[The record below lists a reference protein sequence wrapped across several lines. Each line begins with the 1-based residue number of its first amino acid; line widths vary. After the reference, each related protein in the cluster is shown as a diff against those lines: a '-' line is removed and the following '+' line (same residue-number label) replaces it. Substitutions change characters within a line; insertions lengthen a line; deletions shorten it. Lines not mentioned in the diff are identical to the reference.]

1 MTYSYTDHSGISL
14 KISTN
19 KLVPIFCSGLM
30 PMNNTSFNT
39 EYSGTGI
46 NSFKLTYNNCAHS
59 WSTVSPQL
67 YPYPTGLCYING
79 ECPQEEASQCGPAF
93 WGDSYPGSQ
102 QTASNESWRSSRIGI
117 STRISVGDSGVSKPT
132 DVSISKIEWTSDPA
146 NTGLTAWEKNTFLTD
161 QTDSKSIFAIQWNS
175 VAGVLNDV
183 NNGLSLVWNSDITIP
198 PTGFVKTSTPVHTEM
213 VGARYPLFPDLSKVV
228 VTTNHTT
235 HEYSVKGLLGGAS
248 GINDQINGAGLYSV
262 QIISNIKFD
271 PEASGVPWEPDG
283 WDCTYS
289 KKYVPYSFKQPLYGE
304 DQRLYNVPKKVW
316 ATAPT
321 YFAIIEPAPTR
332 IDTINHGGVAPY
344 NEQTGS
350 YGGNIDVRLATNSSF
365 SPDVGDYNTAPS
377 FGPIV
382 VGLFSMIQ
390 GSDGKQTP
398 GQNML
403 LSTAQ
408 STNND
413 SVSYLITGVSP
424 GKYFIGAK
432 DTNAVTTYFPTLVS
446 MKDGKIIFQMQDI
459 FAPRSYDPR
468 SRNIPLVLNV
478 DNPNFYGTCFCS
490 VESVVSPTLVFTPV
504 LNITTKQRD
513 NTRLE
518 RASSSMFVVLYKSI
532 QSISDPDKLVYYYK
546 VSGLSPGAYVITISA
561 NFGSQAL
568 QTTIYRTMTMSSVET
583 VIKANITTKEDTTS
597 STNITTKSSHNPSCL
612 ILPSVPNGSFD
623 LSIDGPKSYKIFEEF
638 IPSSIDADLGNYSF
652 LKTGIEY
659 YYYKP
664 LTIENKYKIDYRLGS
679 KPNVSKIDAEASL
692 EPIYIDGKRIENTN
706 RIANLPSS
714 YLEVIIRDIFDNSP
728 SFISAVFK
736 NIISNNVT
744 IEEYGRKILL
754 FPEVS
759 TYQVLRD
766 IIGSRA
772 ILVDI
777 PEKKLTMFEP
787 LHLLGCSTTKGS
799 PIVLHNMTLDQ
810 RTKVKILMIVL
821 GDCIDP
827 DNTIIISI
835 DDTSLTLS
843 KPANDTCANTTL
855 TIITIDRISKD
866 KSLLANIT
874 NTSNKIKVGRG
885 NINLIK
891 KGDIL
896 IAKGL
901 DTDTRVVSIDTV
913 NKNVNISKNAVAT
926 ILNANIV
933 VIEAV
938 PGTNCPVIQTG
949 HGFQGW
955 PSFTDEC
962 DPNPPQPPNPQPPN
976 KQTGTLNITVVPGK
990 SQYTVT
996 EKTEGGKTYYKSES
1010 LELSPGVYTIQGD
1023 QNYLTLNKLL
1033 DDIRT
1038 VVVTINS
1045 SQYINL
1051 VFNKCSTADVPY
1063 TLTS

>member
-1 MTYSYTDHSGISL
+1 MSFEYTDHSGISL

-19 KLVPIFCSGLM
+19 KLVPIFCSNLL
-30 PMNNTSFNT
+30 PINNTSVNT
-39 EYSGTGI
+39 EYDGTSI
-46 NSFKLTYNNCAHS
+46 RRFAFTFNNCAHS
-59 WSTVSPQL
+59 WSSVSPQI
-67 YPYPTGLCYING
+67 YPYPTGLCNNS
-79 ECPQEEASQCGPAF
+79 ECPQEGASQCGPAF
-93 WGDSYPGSQ
+93 WGHSYPGSQ

-117 STRISVGDSGVSKPT
+117 STRIPVGDSGKPKLT
-132 DVSISKIEWTSDPA
+132 NVSISKIEWTND
-146 NTGLTAWEKNTFLTD
+146 WEKNLFLTD
-161 QTDSKSIFAIQWNS
+161 QRDSKSIFAIEWKS
-175 VAGVLNDV
+175 AAGPLNNV
-183 NNGLSLVWNSDITIP
+183 NNEVSMVWNSDITIP
-198 PTGFVKTSTPVHTEM
+198 PTGFVKTSTPVHTYN
-213 VGARYPLFPDLSKVV
+213 VRSIYPTYPADLATAV

-235 HEYSVKGLLGGAS
+235 HEYSVKGLSGG
-248 GINDQINGAGLYSV
+248 NRNGFFDYDNISDLNAGGLYSV
-262 QIISNIKFD
+262 QIISNIEFD
-271 PEASGVPWEPDG
+271 LKAVVPAVLTQEE
-283 WDCTYS
+283 WDCIYS
-289 KKYVPYSFKQPLYGE
+289 KKYVPYAFKQPLNGH
-304 DQRLYNVPKKVW
+304 DQRLYKVPKIVW

-321 YFAIIEPAPTR
+321 YFAIIEPAATR
-332 IDTINHGGVAPY
+332 IGEINHGEVAPY
-344 NEQTGS
+344 FEETNS
-350 YGGNIDVRLATNSSF
+350 YVANINVKLATDRSF

-382 VGLFSMIQ
+382 VGLFRITQDRDGQQTRSQSM
-390 GSDGKQTP
+390 S
-398 GQNML
+398 

-408 STNND
+408 SINND
-413 SVSYLITGVSP
+413 RVSYLITGVSP
-424 GKYFIGAK
+424 GKYVVGAK
-432 DTNAVTTYFPTLVS
+432 DTNDVTTYFPSLVHI
-446 MKDGKIIFQMQDI
+446 KDGKIIFRMQDI
-459 FAPRSYDPR
+459 FAPRSYEPR
-468 SRNIPLVLNV
+468 SRNIPLDLNV

-490 VESVVSPTLVFTPV
+490 VESIDPPTLVFTPV
-504 LNITTKQRD
+504 LDITTKQRD

-518 RASSSMFVVLYKSI
+518 RDSRFVVLYKSI
-532 QSISDPDKLVYYYK
+532 RSISDPDKLVQHYK
-546 VSGLSPGAYVITISA
+546 VFGLSPGAYVITISV
-561 NFGSQAL
+561 NFTSQAL
-568 QTTIYRTMTMSSVET
+568 QTTIYRTMIMSSVET
-583 VIKANITTKEDTTS
+583 VIKANIITKEDTTG
-597 STNITTKSSHNPSCL
+597 STNITTKSSHNPNCL
-612 ILPSVPNGSFD
+612 ILPSVPNGSFEV
-623 LSIDGPKSYKIFEEF
+623 SIDGPKSYKIFEEF
-638 IPSSIDADLGNYSF
+638 FPSSIDADLGNYSF
-652 LKTGIEY
+652 SKTGIEY

-664 LTIENKYKIDYRLGS
+664 LTIENKYYIDYRLGL
-679 KPNVSKIDAEASL
+679 KPNAPKTDAEASL

-744 IEEYGRKILL
+744 IEEYGRKALL

-759 TYQVLRD
+759 TYQVLTD
-766 IIGSRA
+766 IIRSRA
-772 ILVDI
+772 ILADI

-787 LHLLGCSTTKGS
+787 VYLLGCSTTKGS

-827 DNTIIISI
+827 DNTTIISI

-843 KPANDTCANTTL
+843 KPANDTCENTTL
-855 TIITIDRISKD
+855 TIITIDRINTD

-874 NTSNKIKVGRG
+874 NTSNKIKVVRG

-955 PSFTDEC
+955 PSLTDEC
-962 DPNPPQPPNPQPPN
+962 DPNPPPPPPPN
-976 KQTGTLNITVVPGK
+976 KKTGTLNITVVPGK

-996 EKTEGGKTYYKSES
+996 EKTEGGKTYYKNES
-1010 LELSPGVYTIQGD
+1010 LELPPGVYTIQGD

-1051 VFNKCSTADVPY
+1051 VFNKCPTADVPY
-1063 TLTS
+1063 TLTP